1 MTFLTDIVAK
11 KLEDVMAL
19 YDRGQLG
26 QFQLAL
32 AKRPKARFRAA
43 LEGGDLSLIGE
54 IKKAS
59 PSKGVIRES
68 FDPVQIFNEF
78 AECGASAVSV
88 LTEPHFF
95 QGKTEYL
102 KLLSDLDD
110 LPILRKDF
118 VIDPIQL
125 YEAKVNG
132 ADAVLLIKALLSK
145 GQCQDMLNLAAF
157 LNLDVLMEIHSEDE
171 LESILDLDGL
181 SMIGINNRDLR
192 SFEVDMTLVNRL
204 TPMIRESFGEDVL
217 VIAESGY
224 SQTDQLDEIHALGCN
239 AVLIGEG
246 LATNKNL
253 IHYFNR

>member
-1 MTFLTDIVAK
+1 MTFLTDIVSK
-11 KLEDVMAL
+11 KQDDVMAL
-19 YDRGQLG
+19 YEAGRLG

-32 AKRPKARFRAA
+32 AKRPPARFRAA
-43 LEGGDLSLIGE
+43 LEGPDLSLIGE

-59 PSKGVIRES
+59 PSKGVIRPD
-68 FDPVQIFNEF
+68 FDPVQLFEEF
-78 AECGASAVSV
+78 AESGASAISV

-132 ADAVLLIKALLSK
+132 ADAILLIKALLTK
-145 GQCQDMLNLAAF
+145 GQCQDLLNLADF
-157 LNLDVLMEIHSEDE
+157 LNLDVLLEIHSEAE
-171 LESILDLDGL
+171 LEAILDLDGL
-181 SMIGINNRDLR
+181 TMIGINNRDLR
-192 SFEVDMTLVNRL
+192 TFNMDMSLVPKL
-204 TPMIRESFGEDVL
+204 VPQIRDSFGDDVL
-217 VIAESGY
+217 IVAESGY
-224 SQTDQLDEIHALGCN
+224 SQTDQLDELHALGCN